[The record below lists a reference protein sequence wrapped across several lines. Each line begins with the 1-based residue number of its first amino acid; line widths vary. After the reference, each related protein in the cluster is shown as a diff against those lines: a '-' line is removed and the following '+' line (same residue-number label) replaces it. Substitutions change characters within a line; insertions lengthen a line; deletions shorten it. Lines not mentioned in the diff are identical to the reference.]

1 MHNQQRDLP
10 RMLLKTT
17 SRNKA
22 VASVVASGFPFFCFC
37 VCVSPSASGCKR
49 HTTDLVVC

>member
-10 RMLLKTT
+10 CMLLKTT

-22 VASVVASGFPFFCFC
+22 VTSVVASGFPFCCFC
-37 VCVSPSASGCKR
+37 VCVSPSALGSER